1 MGQYYTAEVCLNG
14 HHTVASIEI
23 SSELR
28 SKYCPKCGA
37 ATITQC
43 PNCSTNIRGNYH
55 VPGVIAI
62 SHYEPSNY
70 CHSCGNRF
78 PWMDQKICAAQ
89 ELIDEI
95 GELSESER
103 TILKRSILDL
113 TQDSPKMEVA
123 SVRYKKLLH
132 KASKSIG
139 QSLNSIVTSIATE
152 TAKKMLGL

>member
-1 MGQYYTAEVCLNG
+1 MSPVLL
-14 HHTVASIEI
+14 I
-23 SSELR
+23 L
-28 SKYCPKCGA
+28 
-37 ATITQC
+37 ATMNLLI
-43 PNCSTNIRGNYH
+43 I
-55 VPGVIAI
+55 VIAVAT
-62 SHYEPSNY
+62 
-70 CHSCGNRF
+70 GF
-78 PWMDQKICAAQ
+78 PWMEQKICAAQ

-132 KASKSIG
+132 KASRSIG
-139 QSLNSIVTSIATE
+139 QSLNSIVTSTSTE